1 MYVINDNVLDE
12 IRDRADI
19 VDLIGEYVDLK
30 RSGSNY
36 MGLCPFHSEKTPS
49 FSVSPSKSIFKC
61 FGCGVGG
68 DVITF
73 VMKRENLSFPDAVEF
88 LADKYNV
95 RLEVYKDENKEARE
109 KRNRLYEINR
119 EAGLHFLKNYEAS
132 QKAQLYLK
140 NRMLSDKTIRS
151 YGIGYSKDSWTD
163 LYDHLTKMGYRED
176 ELLELNLI
184 SKSKNGNYIDRF
196 RDRVMFPII
205 NRNNR
210 IIGFG
215 ARAFGDEKPK
225 YLNSRETPIF
235 HKGSNVFNINIISRE
250 STRERIILVEGYMDV
265 ISLYN
270 SGINYSVASLGTSL
284 TIDQANIIKK
294 MAKDIYICYDSDS
307 AGINATSRAIDI
319 FLQAAVKPKIIE
331 LEGGLDPD
339 DFIKKYGIE
348 GFENKIKSAISYI
361 EFKIKKLKENFNLE
375 DSEGLSNFTI
385 DSAKILSS
393 IKNPIE
399 RDIFVKDFS
408 RKYNISYTAIEN
420 YINYLN
426 RNKLKEA
433 NREKFKVKKNTNV
446 VKSNKARAQEE
457 LLSYSLLDN
466 DIYKYI
472 KNKIEVFY
480 FTNAMTR
487 AVFEEIPR
495 LYEEEMEVRDF
506 LSLLESNRLIDK
518 EFVENILSII
528 NDIHVNDKIVD
539 ELINTIEGNYLRDR
553 KNKILENIEKLQ
565 GEENKNLLLE
575 ALKELQEINLKL
587 NELKEE
593 GNYEWKFKKQR
604 INWGNKGPAFK
615 GWKKRWKTYLWRN
628 RWCLRK
634 IWNWFWWYRWII
646 QSLWKRRNK
655 LSW

>member
-19 VDLIGEYVDLK
+19 VDLIGDYVDLK

-73 VMKRENLSFPDAVEF
+73 IMKRENLSFPEAVEF

-119 EAGLHFLKNYEAS
+119 EAGLHFLKNYQVS

-163 LYDHLTKMGYRED
+163 LYDYLTKMGYKEE

-215 ARAFGDEKPK
+215 ARAFGDAKPK

-235 HKGSNVFNINIISRE
+235 HKGSNVFNMNIISRE

-284 TIDQANIIKK
+284 TIDQANIIRK
-294 MAKDIYICYDSDS
+294 MAKDIYICYDSDN

-319 FLQAAVKPKIIE
+319 FIQTSVKPKIIE

-339 DFIKKYGIE
+339 DFIKKYGLE
-348 GFENKIKSAISYI
+348 AFENKIKSAISYI

-385 DSAKILSS
+385 ESAKILSS

-408 RKYNISYTAIEN
+408 TKYNISYTAIEN

-433 NREKFKVKKNTNV
+433 KREKVKVKKNVNV
-446 VKSNKARAQEE
+446 VKSNRTRAQEE
-457 LLSYSLLDN
+457 LLAYSLLDN

-495 LYEEEMEVRDF
+495 LFEEEMEIRDF
-506 LSLLESNRLIDK
+506 LSILESNKLVNK
-518 EFVENILSII
+518 EFVENIMSLIS
-528 NDIHVNDKIVD
+528 DIHVDDKIVD
-539 ELINTIEGNYLRDR
+539 ELIKTIERNYIQDR
-553 KNKILENIEKLQ
+553 KHKILENIEKLQ

-575 ALKELQEINLKL
+575 SLKELQEINLKL

-593 GNYEWKFKKQR
+593 GNYEWKYKK
-604 INWGNKGPAFK
+604 
-615 GWKKRWKTYLWRN
+615 
-628 RWCLRK
+628 
-634 IWNWFWWYRWII
+634 
-646 QSLWKRRNK
+646 
-655 LSW
+655 

>member
-73 VMKRENLSFPDAVEF
+73 VMKRENLSFPEAVEF

-132 QKAQLYLK
+132 QKTQLYLK

-215 ARAFGDEKPK
+215 ARAFGDAKPK

-294 MAKDIYICYDSDS
+294 MARDIYICYDSDS

-319 FLQAAVKPKIIE
+319 FLQASVKPKIIE

-339 DFIKKYGIE
+339 DFIKKYGVE

-385 DSAKILSS
+385 ESSKILSS

-593 GNYEWKFKKQR
+593 GNYEWKFKE
-604 INWGNKGPAFK
+604 
-615 GWKKRWKTYLWRN
+615 
-628 RWCLRK
+628 
-634 IWNWFWWYRWII
+634 
-646 QSLWKRRNK
+646 
-655 LSW
+655 

>member
-49 FSVSPSKSIFKC
+49 FSVSPSKGIFKC

-73 VMKRENLSFPDAVEF
+73 VMKRENLSFPEAVEF
-88 LADKYNV
+88 LADKYSV
-95 RLEVYKDENKEARE
+95 RLEVYKDENKEARD
-109 KRNRLYEINR
+109 KRDRLYEINR
-119 EAGLHFLKNYEAS
+119 EAGLHFLKNYQES
-132 QKAQLYLK
+132 QKTQLYLK
-140 NRMLSDKTIRS
+140 NRMLNDKTIRS

-163 LYDHLTKMGYRED
+163 LYDHLTKLGYKEE

-235 HKGSNVFNINIISRE
+235 HKGNNVFNMNIISRE

-294 MAKDIYICYDSDS
+294 MAKDIYICYDSDN

-319 FLQAAVKPKIIE
+319 FLEASVKPKIIE

-339 DFIKKYGIE
+339 DFIKKYGME

-385 DSAKILSS
+385 ESAKILSS
-393 IKNPIE
+393 IINPIE

-408 RKYNISYTAIEN
+408 RKYNISFAAIEN

-426 RNKLKEA
+426 RNKLKETK
-433 NREKFKVKKNTNV
+433 REKLKVKKNTNV

-495 LYEEEMEVRDF
+495 LYKEEMEVKDF
-506 LSLLESNRLIDK
+506 LSLLESNRLVDI
-518 EFVENILSII
+518 EFVGNILSII
-528 NDIHVNDKIVD
+528 SEIHVDDKIVD
-539 ELINTIEGNYLRDR
+539 ELIRTIEGNYLRDR

-593 GNYEWKFKKQR
+593 GKYE
-604 INWGNKGPAFK
+604 
-615 GWKKRWKTYLWRN
+615 
-628 RWCLRK
+628 
-634 IWNWFWWYRWII
+634 
-646 QSLWKRRNK
+646 
-655 LSW
+655 

>member
-73 VMKRENLSFPDAVEF
+73 VMKRENLSFPEAVEF

-132 QKAQLYLK
+132 QKTQLYLK

-163 LYDHLTKMGYRED
+163 LYDHLTKMGYSED

-215 ARAFGDEKPK
+215 ARAFGDAKPK

-250 STRERIILVEGYMDV
+250 SSRERIILVEGYMDV

-294 MAKDIYICYDSDS
+294 MARDIYICYDSDS

-339 DFIKKYGIE
+339 DFIKKYGVE

-361 EFKIKKLKENFNLE
+361 EFKIKKLKENFNLD

-385 DSAKILSS
+385 ESAKILSS

-426 RNKLKEA
+426 RNKLMETK
-433 NREKFKVKKNTNV
+433 REKFKVKKNTNV

-472 KNKIEVFY
+472 RNKIEVFY

-518 EFVENILSII
+518 EFVGNILSII

-593 GNYEWKFKKQR
+593 GNYEWKFKE
-604 INWGNKGPAFK
+604 
-615 GWKKRWKTYLWRN
+615 
-628 RWCLRK
+628 
-634 IWNWFWWYRWII
+634 
-646 QSLWKRRNK
+646 
-655 LSW
+655 

>member
-73 VMKRENLSFPDAVEF
+73 VMKRENLSFPEAVEF

-119 EAGLHFLKNYEAS
+119 EAGLHFLKNYQAS

-163 LYDHLTKMGYRED
+163 LYDHLTKMGYREE

-215 ARAFGDEKPK
+215 ARAFGDAKPK

-284 TIDQANIIKK
+284 TIDQANIIKR
-294 MAKDIYICYDSDS
+294 MAKDIYICYDSDN

-319 FLQAAVKPKIIE
+319 FLQASVKPKIIE

-339 DFIKKYGIE
+339 DFIKKYGLE
-348 GFENKIKSAISYI
+348 AFEKKIKSAISYI

-385 DSAKILSS
+385 ESAKILSS

-408 RKYNISYTAIEN
+408 TKHNISYTAIEN

-433 NREKFKVKKNTNV
+433 KREKVKVKKNINV
-446 VKSNKARAQEE
+446 VKSNKTRAQEE
-457 LLSYSLLDN
+457 LLAYSLLDN

-495 LYEEEMEVRDF
+495 LFEEEMEIRDF
-506 LSLLESNRLIDK
+506 LSILESNKLVNK
-518 EFVENILSII
+518 EFVENIMSLIS
-528 NDIHVNDKIVD
+528 DIHVDDKIVD
-539 ELINTIEGNYLRDR
+539 ELIKTIERNYIQDR
-553 KNKILENIEKLQ
+553 KHKILENIEKLQ

-575 ALKELQEINLKL
+575 SLKELQEINLKL

-593 GNYEWKFKKQR
+593 GNYEWKYKK
-604 INWGNKGPAFK
+604 
-615 GWKKRWKTYLWRN
+615 
-628 RWCLRK
+628 
-634 IWNWFWWYRWII
+634 
-646 QSLWKRRNK
+646 
-655 LSW
+655 

>member
-73 VMKRENLSFPDAVEF
+73 IMKRENLSFPEAVEF

-119 EAGLHFLKNYEAS
+119 EAGLHFLKNYQVS

-163 LYDHLTKMGYRED
+163 LYDHLTKMGYKED

-215 ARAFGDEKPK
+215 ARAFGDAKPK

-284 TIDQANIIKK
+284 TIDQANIIKR
-294 MAKDIYICYDSDS
+294 MAKDIYICYDSDN

-319 FLQAAVKPKIIE
+319 FLQASVKPKIIE

-339 DFIKKYGIE
+339 DFIKKYGLE
-348 GFENKIKSAISYI
+348 AFEKKIKSAISYI

-385 DSAKILSS
+385 ESAKILSS

-408 RKYNISYTAIEN
+408 TKYNISYTAIEN

-433 NREKFKVKKNTNV
+433 KREKVKVKKNINV
-446 VKSNKARAQEE
+446 VKSNKTRAQEE
-457 LLSYSLLDN
+457 LLAYSLLDN

-495 LYEEEMEVRDF
+495 LFEEEMEIRDF
-506 LSLLESNRLIDK
+506 LSILESNKLVTK
-518 EFVENILSII
+518 EFVENIMSLIS
-528 NDIHVNDKIVD
+528 DIHVDDKIVD
-539 ELINTIEGNYLRDR
+539 ELIKTIERNYIQDR
-553 KNKILENIEKLQ
+553 KHKILENIEKLQ

-575 ALKELQEINLKL
+575 SLKELQEINLKL

-593 GNYEWKFKKQR
+593 GNYE
-604 INWGNKGPAFK
+604 
-615 GWKKRWKTYLWRN
+615 
-628 RWCLRK
+628 
-634 IWNWFWWYRWII
+634 
-646 QSLWKRRNK
+646 
-655 LSW
+655 

>member
-1 MYVINDNVLDE
+1 MYVINDNVLNE

-73 VMKRENLSFPDAVEF
+73 VMKRENLSFPEAVEF

-132 QKAQLYLK
+132 QKTQLYLK

-215 ARAFGDEKPK
+215 ARTFGDAKPK

-294 MAKDIYICYDSDS
+294 MARDIYICYDSDS

-319 FLQAAVKPKIIE
+319 FLQASVKPKIIE

-339 DFIKKYGIE
+339 DFIKKYGVE

-385 DSAKILSS
+385 ESSKILSS

-593 GNYEWKFKKQR
+593 GNYEWKFKE
-604 INWGNKGPAFK
+604 
-615 GWKKRWKTYLWRN
+615 
-628 RWCLRK
+628 
-634 IWNWFWWYRWII
+634 
-646 QSLWKRRNK
+646 
-655 LSW
+655 

>member
-73 VMKRENLSFPDAVEF
+73 VMKRENLSFPEAVEF

-119 EAGLHFLKNYEAS
+119 EAGLHFLKNYQAS

-163 LYDHLTKMGYRED
+163 LYDHLTKMGYKEE

-215 ARAFGDEKPK
+215 ARAFGDAKPK

-265 ISLYN
+265 ISLYD

-284 TIDQANIIKK
+284 TIDQANIIRK
-294 MAKDIYICYDSDS
+294 MAKDIYICYDSDN

-319 FLQAAVKPKIIE
+319 FLQASVKPKIIE

-339 DFIKKYGIE
+339 DFIKKYGLE
-348 GFENKIKSAISYI
+348 AFEKKIKSAISYI

-385 DSAKILSS
+385 ESAKILSS

-408 RKYNISYTAIEN
+408 TKYNISYTAIEN

-433 NREKFKVKKNTNV
+433 KREKVKVKKNINV
-446 VKSNKARAQEE
+446 VKSNKTRAQEE
-457 LLSYSLLDN
+457 LLAYSLLDN

-495 LYEEEMEVRDF
+495 LFEEEMEIRDF
-506 LSLLESNRLIDK
+506 LSILESNKLVTK
-518 EFVENILSII
+518 EFVENIMSLIS
-528 NDIHVNDKIVD
+528 DIHVDDKIVD
-539 ELINTIEGNYLRDR
+539 ELIKTIERNYIQDR
-553 KNKILENIEKLQ
+553 KHKILENIEKLQ

-575 ALKELQEINLKL
+575 SLKELQEINLKL

-593 GNYEWKFKKQR
+593 GNYEWKYKK
-604 INWGNKGPAFK
+604 
-615 GWKKRWKTYLWRN
+615 
-628 RWCLRK
+628 
-634 IWNWFWWYRWII
+634 
-646 QSLWKRRNK
+646 
-655 LSW
+655 

>member
-73 VMKRENLSFPDAVEF
+73 VMKRENLSFPEAVEF

-132 QKAQLYLK
+132 QKTQLYLK

-250 STRERIILVEGYMDV
+250 SSRERIILVEGYMDV

-294 MAKDIYICYDSDS
+294 MARDIYICYDSDS

-319 FLQAAVKPKIIE
+319 FLQASVKPKIIE

-339 DFIKKYGIE
+339 DFIKKYGVE
-348 GFENKIKSAISYI
+348 GFEKKIKSAISYI

-385 DSAKILSS
+385 ESAKILSS

-426 RNKLKEA
+426 RNKLKETK
-433 NREKFKVKKNTNV
+433 REKFKVKKNTNV

-472 KNKIEVFY
+472 RNKIEVFY

-593 GNYEWKFKKQR
+593 GNYEWKFKK
-604 INWGNKGPAFK
+604 
-615 GWKKRWKTYLWRN
+615 
-628 RWCLRK
+628 
-634 IWNWFWWYRWII
+634 
-646 QSLWKRRNK
+646 
-655 LSW
+655 

>member
-73 VMKRENLSFPDAVEF
+73 IMKRENLSFPEAVEF

-119 EAGLHFLKNYEAS
+119 EAGLHFLKNYQAS

-163 LYDHLTKMGYRED
+163 LYDHLTKMGYKEE

-215 ARAFGDEKPK
+215 ARAFGDAKPK

-284 TIDQANIIKK
+284 TIDQANIIKR
-294 MAKDIYICYDSDS
+294 MAKDIYICYDSDN

-319 FLQAAVKPKIIE
+319 FLQASVKPKIIE

-339 DFIKKYGIE
+339 DFIKKYGLE
-348 GFENKIKSAISYI
+348 AFEKKIKSAISYI

-385 DSAKILSS
+385 ESAKILSS

-408 RKYNISYTAIEN
+408 TKYNISYTAIEN

-433 NREKFKVKKNTNV
+433 KREKVKVKKNINV
-446 VKSNKARAQEE
+446 VKSNKTRAQEE
-457 LLSYSLLDN
+457 LLAYSLLDN

-495 LYEEEMEVRDF
+495 LFEEEMEIRDF
-506 LSLLESNRLIDK
+506 LSILESNKLVTK
-518 EFVENILSII
+518 EFVENIMSLIS
-528 NDIHVNDKIVD
+528 DIHVDDKIVD
-539 ELINTIEGNYLRDR
+539 ELIKTIERNYIQDR
-553 KNKILENIEKLQ
+553 KHKILENIEKLQ

-575 ALKELQEINLKL
+575 SLKELQEINLKL

-593 GNYEWKFKKQR
+593 GNYEWKYKK
-604 INWGNKGPAFK
+604 
-615 GWKKRWKTYLWRN
+615 
-628 RWCLRK
+628 
-634 IWNWFWWYRWII
+634 
-646 QSLWKRRNK
+646 
-655 LSW
+655 

>member
-73 VMKRENLSFPDAVEF
+73 IMKRENLNFPEAVEF
-88 LADKYNV
+88 LAEKYNV
-95 RLEVYKDENKEARE
+95 RLSEYKDENKEARD
-109 KRNRLYEINR
+109 KINRLYDINR
-119 EAGLHFLKNYEAS
+119 EAAMHFLNNLS
-132 QKAQLYLK
+132 SSPKAQKYL
-140 NRMLSDKTIRS
+140 RDRGLSDKTIRA
-151 YGIGYSKDSWTD
+151 YGLGYSKDSWTD
-163 LYDHLTKMGYRED
+163 LYDHLTKLGYKEE
-176 ELLELNLI
+176 ELLDLNLI

-205 NRNNR
+205 NRNNKV
-210 IIGFG
+210 IAFG
-215 ARAFGDEKPK
+215 ARGFGDAKPK

-235 HKGSNVFNINIISRE
+235 HKGSNLFNMNIISRE
-250 STRERIILVEGYMDV
+250 SSRQRIILVEGYMDV

-284 TIDQANIIKK
+284 TEDQAAIIKK
-294 MAKDIYICYDSDS
+294 MAKDIYICYDSDK

-319 FLQAAVKPKIIE
+319 FLSKSCKPKIIE

-339 DFIKKYGIE
+339 DFIKKYGME

-361 EFKIKKLKENFNLE
+361 DFKIKILRENFNLE
-375 DSEGLSNFTI
+375 DAEGLSNFTVE
-385 DSAKILSS
+385 SAKILSS

-399 RDIFVKDFS
+399 RDIFVKEFS
-408 RKYNISYTAIEN
+408 KKYNISYKAIEN

-426 RNKLKEA
+426 RNKIKSEKK
-433 NREKFKVKKNTNV
+433 EKFKLKKNTNV
-446 VKSNKARAQEE
+446 VKSTKTRAQEE

-466 DIYKYI
+466 DIYNYI
-472 KNKIEVFY
+472 KNKTQVFY

-487 AVFEEIPR
+487 ASFEEIPKMF
-495 LYEEEMEVRDF
+495 EEEMEVSEF
-506 LSLLESNRLIDK
+506 LNLLEKNRLIDSNFK
-518 EFVENILSII
+518 DNILGII
-528 NDIHVNDKIVD
+528 KNIHVNEKIVD
-539 ELINTIEGNYLRDR
+539 ELIKTLERNYLQKEKER
-553 KNKILENIEKLQ
+553 ILENIDKLQ
-565 GEENKNLLLE
+565 GEEDKNLLLD
-575 ALKELQEINLKL
+575 ALKNLKEINLKL
-587 NELKEE
+587 SELKEE
-593 GNYEWKFKKQR
+593 GNYEWKFKK
-604 INWGNKGPAFK
+604 
-615 GWKKRWKTYLWRN
+615 
-628 RWCLRK
+628 
-634 IWNWFWWYRWII
+634 
-646 QSLWKRRNK
+646 
-655 LSW
+655 

>member
-49 FSVSPSKSIFKC
+49 FSVSPSKGIFKC

-73 VMKRENLSFPDAVEF
+73 VMKRENLSFPEAVEF
-88 LADKYNV
+88 LADKYSV
-95 RLEVYKDENKEARE
+95 RLEVYKDENKEARD
-109 KRNRLYEINR
+109 KKDRLYEINR
-119 EAGLHFLKNYEAS
+119 EAGLHFLKNYQAS
-132 QKAQLYLK
+132 QKTQLYLK
-140 NRMLSDKTIRS
+140 NRMLNDKTIRS

-163 LYDHLTKMGYRED
+163 LYDHLTKLGYKEE

-235 HKGSNVFNINIISRE
+235 HKGNNVFNMNIISRE

-294 MAKDIYICYDSDS
+294 MAKDIYICYDSDN

-319 FLQAAVKPKIIE
+319 FLEASVKPKIIE

-339 DFIKKYGIE
+339 DFIKKYGME

-385 DSAKILSS
+385 ESAKILSS
-393 IKNPIE
+393 IINPIE

-408 RKYNISYTAIEN
+408 RKYNISFAAIEN

-426 RNKLKEA
+426 RNKLKETK
-433 NREKFKVKKNTNV
+433 REKLKVKKNTNV

-495 LYEEEMEVRDF
+495 LYKEEMEVKDF
-506 LSLLESNRLIDK
+506 LSLLESNRLVDI
-518 EFVENILSII
+518 EFVGNILSII
-528 NDIHVNDKIVD
+528 SEIHVDDKIVD
-539 ELINTIEGNYLRDR
+539 ELIRTIEGNYLRDR

-593 GNYEWKFKKQR
+593 GKYEWKCKKQW
-604 INWGNKGPAFK
+604 INRGNKGPALK
-615 GWKKRWKTYLWRN
+615 GW
-628 RWCLRK
+628 
-634 IWNWFWWYRWII
+634 
-646 QSLWKRRNK
+646 
-655 LSW
+655 

>member
-49 FSVSPSKSIFKC
+49 FSVSPSKGIFKC

-73 VMKRENLSFPDAVEF
+73 VMKRENLSFPEAVEF
-88 LADKYNV
+88 LADKYSV
-95 RLEVYKDENKEARE
+95 RLEVYKDENKEARD
-109 KRNRLYEINR
+109 KRDRLYEINR
-119 EAGLHFLKNYEAS
+119 EAGLHFLKNYQAS
-132 QKAQLYLK
+132 QKTQLYLK
-140 NRMLSDKTIRS
+140 NRMLNDKTIRS

-163 LYDHLTKMGYRED
+163 LFDHLTKLGYKEE

-235 HKGSNVFNINIISRE
+235 HKGNNVFNMNIISRE

-294 MAKDIYICYDSDS
+294 MAKDIYICYDSDN

-319 FLQAAVKPKIIE
+319 FLEASVKPKIIE

-339 DFIKKYGIE
+339 DFIKKYGME

-385 DSAKILSS
+385 ESAKILSS
-393 IKNPIE
+393 IINPIE

-408 RKYNISYTAIEN
+408 RKYNISFAAIEN

-426 RNKLKEA
+426 RNKLKETK
-433 NREKFKVKKNTNV
+433 REKLKVKKNTNV

-495 LYEEEMEVRDF
+495 LYKEEMEVKDF
-506 LSLLESNRLIDK
+506 LSLLESNRLVDI
-518 EFVENILSII
+518 EFVGNILSII
-528 NDIHVNDKIVD
+528 SEIHVDDKIVD
-539 ELINTIEGNYLRDR
+539 ELIRTIEGNYLRDR

-593 GNYEWKFKKQR
+593 GKYEWKCKKQW
-604 INWGNKGPAFK
+604 INRGNKGPALK
-615 GWKKRWKTYLWRN
+615 GW
-628 RWCLRK
+628 
-634 IWNWFWWYRWII
+634 
-646 QSLWKRRNK
+646 
-655 LSW
+655 

>member
-73 VMKRENLSFPDAVEF
+73 IMKRENLNFPEAVEF
-88 LADKYNV
+88 LAEKYNV
-95 RLEVYKDENKEARE
+95 RLSEYKDENKEARD
-109 KRNRLYEINR
+109 KRNRLYDINR
-119 EAGLHFLKNYEAS
+119 EAAMHFLNNLS
-132 QKAQLYLK
+132 SSLKAQKYL
-140 NRMLSDKTIRS
+140 RDRGLSDKTIRA
-151 YGIGYSKDSWTD
+151 YGLGYSKDSWTD
-163 LYDHLTKMGYRED
+163 LYDHLTKLGYKEE
-176 ELLELNLI
+176 ELLNLNLI

-205 NRNNR
+205 NKNNKV
-210 IIGFG
+210 IAFG
-215 ARAFGDEKPK
+215 ARGFGDAKPK

-235 HKGSNVFNINIISRE
+235 HKGSNLFNMNIISRE
-250 STRERIILVEGYMDV
+250 SSRQRIILVEGYMDV

-284 TIDQANIIKK
+284 TEDQAAIIKK
-294 MAKDIYICYDSDS
+294 MAKDIYICYDSDK

-319 FLQAAVKPKIIE
+319 FLSKSCKPKIIE

-339 DFIKKYGIE
+339 DFIKKYGME

-361 EFKIKKLKENFNLE
+361 DFKIKILRENFNLE
-375 DSEGLSNFTI
+375 DPEGLSNFTLE
-385 DSAKILSS
+385 SAKILSS

-399 RDIFVKDFS
+399 RDIFVKEFS
-408 RKYNISYTAIEN
+408 KKYNISYKAIEN

-426 RNKLKEA
+426 RNKIKSEKK
-433 NREKFKVKKNTNV
+433 EKFKLKKNTNV
-446 VKSNKARAQEE
+446 VKSTKTRAQEE

-466 DIYKYI
+466 DIYNYI
-472 KNKIEVFY
+472 KNKIQIFY

-487 AVFEEIPR
+487 ASFEEIPKMF
-495 LYEEEMEVRDF
+495 EEEMEVSEF
-506 LSLLESNRLIDK
+506 LNLLEKNRLIDSNFK
-518 EFVENILSII
+518 DNILGII
-528 NDIHVNDKIVD
+528 KNIHVNEKIVD
-539 ELINTIEGNYLRDR
+539 ELIKTLERNYLQKERER
-553 KNKILENIEKLQ
+553 ILENIDKLQ
-565 GEENKNLLLE
+565 GEEDKNLLLD
-575 ALKELQEINLKL
+575 ALKNLKEINLKL
-587 NELKEE
+587 SELKEE
-593 GNYEWKFKKQR
+593 GNYE
-604 INWGNKGPAFK
+604 
-615 GWKKRWKTYLWRN
+615 
-628 RWCLRK
+628 
-634 IWNWFWWYRWII
+634 
-646 QSLWKRRNK
+646 
-655 LSW
+655 

>member
-73 VMKRENLSFPDAVEF
+73 VMKRENLSFPEAVEF

-132 QKAQLYLK
+132 QKTQLYLK

-215 ARAFGDEKPK
+215 ARAFGDAKPK

-294 MAKDIYICYDSDS
+294 MARDIYICYDSDS

-426 RNKLKEA
+426 RNKLKETK
-433 NREKFKVKKNTNV
+433 REKFKVKKNTNV

-472 KNKIEVFY
+472 RNKIEVFY

-518 EFVENILSII
+518 EFVRNILSII

-593 GNYEWKFKKQR
+593 GNYEWKFKE
-604 INWGNKGPAFK
+604 
-615 GWKKRWKTYLWRN
+615 
-628 RWCLRK
+628 
-634 IWNWFWWYRWII
+634 
-646 QSLWKRRNK
+646 
-655 LSW
+655 

>member
-73 VMKRENLSFPDAVEF
+73 VMKRENLSFPEAVEF

-132 QKAQLYLK
+132 QKTQLYLK

-215 ARAFGDEKPK
+215 ARAFGDAKPK

-294 MAKDIYICYDSDS
+294 MARDIYICYDSDS

-339 DFIKKYGIE
+339 DFIKKYGVE

-361 EFKIKKLKENFNLE
+361 EFKIKKLKENFNLD

-385 DSAKILSS
+385 ESAKILSS

-433 NREKFKVKKNTNV
+433 NREKLKVKKNTNV

-472 KNKIEVFY
+472 RNKIEVFY

-528 NDIHVNDKIVD
+528 NEIHVNDKIVD

-593 GNYEWKFKKQR
+593 GNYEWKFKE
-604 INWGNKGPAFK
+604 
-615 GWKKRWKTYLWRN
+615 
-628 RWCLRK
+628 
-634 IWNWFWWYRWII
+634 
-646 QSLWKRRNK
+646 
-655 LSW
+655 

>member
-73 VMKRENLSFPDAVEF
+73 IMKRENLNFPEAVEF
-88 LADKYNV
+88 LAEKYNV
-95 RLEVYKDENKEARE
+95 RLSEYKDENKEARD
-109 KRNRLYEINR
+109 KRNRLYDINR
-119 EAGLHFLKNYEAS
+119 EAAMHFLNNLS
-132 QKAQLYLK
+132 SSPKAQKYL
-140 NRMLSDKTIRS
+140 RDRGLSDKTIRA
-151 YGIGYSKDSWTD
+151 YGLGYSKDSWTD
-163 LYDHLTKMGYRED
+163 LYDHLTKLGYKEE
-176 ELLELNLI
+176 ELLDLNLI

-205 NRNNR
+205 NRNNKV
-210 IIGFG
+210 IAFG
-215 ARAFGDEKPK
+215 ARGFGDAKPK

-235 HKGSNVFNINIISRE
+235 HKGSNLFNMNIISRE
-250 STRERIILVEGYMDV
+250 SSRQRIILVEGYMDV

-284 TIDQANIIKK
+284 TEDQAAIIKK
-294 MAKDIYICYDSDS
+294 MAKDIYICYDSDK

-319 FLQAAVKPKIIE
+319 FLSKSCKPKIIE

-339 DFIKKYGIE
+339 DFIKKYGME

-361 EFKIKKLKENFNLE
+361 DFKIKILRENFNLE
-375 DSEGLSNFTI
+375 EAEGLSNFTLE
-385 DSAKILSS
+385 SAKILSS

-399 RDIFVKDFS
+399 RDIFVKEFS
-408 RKYNISYTAIEN
+408 KKYNISYKAIEN

-426 RNKLKEA
+426 RNKIKSEKK
-433 NREKFKVKKNTNV
+433 EKFKLKKNTNV
-446 VKSNKARAQEE
+446 VKSTKTRAQEE

-466 DIYKYI
+466 DIYNYI
-472 KNKIEVFY
+472 KNKIQIFY

-487 AVFEEIPR
+487 ASFEEIPKMF
-495 LYEEEMEVRDF
+495 EEEMEVSEF
-506 LSLLESNRLIDK
+506 LNLLEKNRLIDSYFK
-518 EFVENILSII
+518 ENILGII
-528 NDIHVNDKIVD
+528 KNIHVNEKIVD
-539 ELINTIEGNYLRDR
+539 ELIKTLERNYLQKERER
-553 KNKILENIEKLQ
+553 ILENIDKLQ
-565 GEENKNLLLE
+565 GEEDKNLLLD
-575 ALKELQEINLKL
+575 ALKNLKEINLKL
-587 NELKEE
+587 SELKEE
-593 GNYEWKFKKQR
+593 GNYE
-604 INWGNKGPAFK
+604 
-615 GWKKRWKTYLWRN
+615 
-628 RWCLRK
+628 
-634 IWNWFWWYRWII
+634 
-646 QSLWKRRNK
+646 
-655 LSW
+655 

>member
-73 VMKRENLSFPDAVEF
+73 VMKRENLSFPEAVEF

-132 QKAQLYLK
+132 QKTQLYLK

-215 ARAFGDEKPK
+215 ARAFGDAKPK

-339 DFIKKYGIE
+339 DFIKKYGVE

-385 DSAKILSS
+385 ESAKILSS

-426 RNKLKEA
+426 RNKLKETK
-433 NREKFKVKKNTNV
+433 REKFKVKKNTNV

-472 KNKIEVFY
+472 RNKIEVFY

-593 GNYEWKFKKQR
+593 GNYEWKFKE
-604 INWGNKGPAFK
+604 
-615 GWKKRWKTYLWRN
+615 
-628 RWCLRK
+628 
-634 IWNWFWWYRWII
+634 
-646 QSLWKRRNK
+646 
-655 LSW
+655 

>member
-73 VMKRENLSFPDAVEF
+73 IMKRENLNFPEAVEF
-88 LADKYNV
+88 LAEKYNV
-95 RLEVYKDENKEARE
+95 RLSEYKDENKEARE
-109 KRNRLYEINR
+109 KRNRLYDINR
-119 EAGLHFLKNYEAS
+119 EAAMHFLNNLS
-132 QKAQLYLK
+132 SSPKAQKYL
-140 NRMLSDKTIRS
+140 RDRGLSDKTIRA
-151 YGIGYSKDSWTD
+151 YGLGYSKDSWTD
-163 LYDHLTKMGYRED
+163 LYDHLTKLGYKEE
-176 ELLELNLI
+176 ELLDLNLI

-205 NRNNR
+205 NKNNKV
-210 IIGFG
+210 IAFG
-215 ARAFGDEKPK
+215 ARGFGDAKPK

-235 HKGSNVFNINIISRE
+235 HKGSNLFNMNIISRE
-250 STRERIILVEGYMDV
+250 SSRQRIILVEGYMDV

-284 TIDQANIIKK
+284 TEDQAAIIKK
-294 MAKDIYICYDSDS
+294 MAKDIYICYDSDK

-319 FLQAAVKPKIIE
+319 FLSKSCKPKIIE

-339 DFIKKYGIE
+339 DFIKKYGME

-361 EFKIKKLKENFNLE
+361 DFKIKILRENFNLE
-375 DSEGLSNFTI
+375 EAEGLSNFTVE
-385 DSAKILSS
+385 SAKILSS

-399 RDIFVKDFS
+399 RDIFVKEFS
-408 RKYNISYTAIEN
+408 KKFKISYKAIEN

-426 RNKLKEA
+426 RNKIKSEKK
-433 NREKFKVKKNTNV
+433 EKFKLKKNTNV
-446 VKSNKARAQEE
+446 VKSTKTRAQEE

-466 DIYKYI
+466 DIYNYI
-472 KNKIEVFY
+472 KNKIQVFY

-487 AVFEEIPR
+487 ASFEEIR
-495 LYEEEMEVRDF
+495 KMFEEEMEVSEF
-506 LSLLESNRLIDK
+506 LNLLEKNRLIDSNFK
-518 EFVENILSII
+518 DNILGII
-528 NDIHVNDKIVD
+528 KNIHVNEKIVD
-539 ELINTIEGNYLRDR
+539 ELIKTLERNYLQKEKER
-553 KNKILENIEKLQ
+553 ILENIDKLQ
-565 GEENKNLLLE
+565 GEEDKNLLLD
-575 ALKELQEINLKL
+575 ALKNLKEINLKL
-587 NELKEE
+587 SELKEE
-593 GNYEWKFKKQR
+593 GNYE
-604 INWGNKGPAFK
+604 
-615 GWKKRWKTYLWRN
+615 
-628 RWCLRK
+628 
-634 IWNWFWWYRWII
+634 
-646 QSLWKRRNK
+646 
-655 LSW
+655 

>member
-73 VMKRENLSFPDAVEF
+73 VMKRENLSFPESVEF

-119 EAGLHFLKNYEAS
+119 EAGLHFLKNYQES

-140 NRMLSDKTIRS
+140 NRMLNGKTIRS

-163 LYDHLTKMGYRED
+163 LYDHLTKMGYKEE

-215 ARAFGDEKPK
+215 ARAFGDAKPK

-284 TIDQANIIKK
+284 TIDQANIIKR
-294 MAKDIYICYDSDS
+294 MAKDIYICYDSDN

-319 FLQAAVKPKIIE
+319 FLQALVKPKIIE

-339 DFIKKYGIE
+339 DFIKKYGLE
-348 GFENKIKSAISYI
+348 AFEKKIKSAISYI

-385 DSAKILSS
+385 ESAKILSS

-408 RKYNISYTAIEN
+408 TKYNISYTAIEN

-433 NREKFKVKKNTNV
+433 KREKVKVKKNINV
-446 VKSNKARAQEE
+446 VKSNKTRAQEE
-457 LLSYSLLDN
+457 LLAYSLLDN

-495 LYEEEMEVRDF
+495 LFEEEMEIRDF
-506 LSLLESNRLIDK
+506 LSILESNKLVTK
-518 EFVENILSII
+518 EFVENIMSLIS
-528 NDIHVNDKIVD
+528 DIHVDDKIVD
-539 ELINTIEGNYLRDR
+539 ELIKTIERNYIQDR
-553 KNKILENIEKLQ
+553 KHKILGNIEKLQ

-575 ALKELQEINLKL
+575 SLKELQEINLKL

-593 GNYEWKFKKQR
+593 GNYEWKYKK
-604 INWGNKGPAFK
+604 
-615 GWKKRWKTYLWRN
+615 
-628 RWCLRK
+628 
-634 IWNWFWWYRWII
+634 
-646 QSLWKRRNK
+646 
-655 LSW
+655 

>member
-73 VMKRENLSFPDAVEF
+73 VMKRENLSFPEAVEF

-132 QKAQLYLK
+132 QKTQLYLK

-215 ARAFGDEKPK
+215 ARAFGDAKPK

-270 SGINYSVASLGTSL
+270 SGINYSIASLGTSL

-294 MAKDIYICYDSDS
+294 MARDIYICYDSDS

-319 FLQAAVKPKIIE
+319 FLQASVKPKIIE

-339 DFIKKYGIE
+339 DFIKKYGVE

-385 DSAKILSS
+385 ESSKILSS

-593 GNYEWKFKKQR
+593 GNYE
-604 INWGNKGPAFK
+604 
-615 GWKKRWKTYLWRN
+615 
-628 RWCLRK
+628 
-634 IWNWFWWYRWII
+634 
-646 QSLWKRRNK
+646 
-655 LSW
+655 

>member
-132 QKAQLYLK
+132 QKTQLYLK

-294 MAKDIYICYDSDS
+294 MARDIYICYDSDS

-319 FLQAAVKPKIIE
+319 FLQASVKPKIIE

-339 DFIKKYGIE
+339 DFIKKYGVE

-593 GNYEWKFKKQR
+593 GNYE
-604 INWGNKGPAFK
+604 
-615 GWKKRWKTYLWRN
+615 
-628 RWCLRK
+628 
-634 IWNWFWWYRWII
+634 
-646 QSLWKRRNK
+646 
-655 LSW
+655 

>member
-73 VMKRENLSFPDAVEF
+73 IMKRENLNFPESVEF
-88 LADKYNV
+88 LAEKYNV
-95 RLEVYKDENKEARE
+95 RLSEYKDENKEARD
-109 KRNRLYEINR
+109 KRNRLYDINR
-119 EAGLHFLKNYEAS
+119 EAAMHFLNNLS
-132 QKAQLYLK
+132 SSPKAQKYL
-140 NRMLSDKTIRS
+140 RDRGLSDKTIRA
-151 YGIGYSKDSWTD
+151 YGLGYSKDSWTD
-163 LYDHLTKMGYRED
+163 LYDHLTKLGYKEE
-176 ELLELNLI
+176 ELLNLNLV

-205 NRNNR
+205 NRNNKV
-210 IIGFG
+210 IAFG
-215 ARAFGDEKPK
+215 ARGFGDAKPK

-235 HKGSNVFNINIISRE
+235 HKGSNLYNMNIISRE
-250 STRERIILVEGYMDV
+250 SSRQRIILVEGYMDV

-284 TIDQANIIKK
+284 TEDQAAIIKK
-294 MAKDIYICYDSDS
+294 MAKDIYICYDSDK

-319 FLQAAVKPKIIE
+319 FLSKSCKPKIIE

-339 DFIKKYGIE
+339 DFIKKYGME

-361 EFKIKKLKENFNLE
+361 DFKIKILRENFNLE
-375 DSEGLSNFTI
+375 DAEGLSNFTVE
-385 DSAKILSS
+385 SAKILSS

-399 RDIFVKDFS
+399 RDIFVKEFS
-408 RKYNISYTAIEN
+408 KKYNISYKAIEN

-426 RNKLKEA
+426 RNKIKSEKK
-433 NREKFKVKKNTNV
+433 EKFKPKKNTNV
-446 VKSNKARAQEE
+446 VKSTKTRAQEE

-466 DIYKYI
+466 DIYNYI
-472 KNKIEVFY
+472 KNKIQVFY

-487 AVFEEIPR
+487 ASFEEIPKMF
-495 LYEEEMEVRDF
+495 EEEMEVSEF
-506 LSLLESNRLIDK
+506 LNLLEKNKLIDANFK
-518 EFVENILSII
+518 ENILGII
-528 NDIHVNDKIVD
+528 KNIHVNEKIVD
-539 ELINTIEGNYLRDR
+539 ELIKTLERNYLQKEKER
-553 KNKILENIEKLQ
+553 ILENIDKLQ
-565 GEENKNLLLE
+565 GEEDKNLLLD
-575 ALKELQEINLKL
+575 ALKNLKEINLKL
-587 NELKEE
+587 SELKEE
-593 GNYEWKFKKQR
+593 GNYEWKFKK
-604 INWGNKGPAFK
+604 
-615 GWKKRWKTYLWRN
+615 
-628 RWCLRK
+628 
-634 IWNWFWWYRWII
+634 
-646 QSLWKRRNK
+646 
-655 LSW
+655 

>member
-19 VDLIGEYVDLK
+19 VDLIGEYMDLK

-73 VMKRENLSFPDAVEF
+73 VMKRENLSFPEAVEF

-119 EAGLHFLKNYEAS
+119 EAGLHFLKNYQAS

-163 LYDHLTKMGYRED
+163 LYDHLTKMGYREE

-215 ARAFGDEKPK
+215 ARAFGDAKPK

-284 TIDQANIIKK
+284 TIDQANIIKR
-294 MAKDIYICYDSDS
+294 MAKDIYICYDSDN

-319 FLQAAVKPKIIE
+319 FLQASVKPKIIE

-339 DFIKKYGIE
+339 DFIKKYGLE
-348 GFENKIKSAISYI
+348 AFEKKIKSAISYI

-385 DSAKILSS
+385 ESAKILSS

-408 RKYNISYTAIEN
+408 TNYNISYTAIEN

-433 NREKFKVKKNTNV
+433 KREKVKVKKNINV
-446 VKSNKARAQEE
+446 VKSNKTRAQEE
-457 LLSYSLLDN
+457 LLAYSLLDN

-495 LYEEEMEVRDF
+495 LFEEEMEIRDF
-506 LSLLESNRLIDK
+506 LSILESNKLVTK
-518 EFVENILSII
+518 EFVENIMSLIS
-528 NDIHVNDKIVD
+528 DIHVDDKIVD
-539 ELINTIEGNYLRDR
+539 ELIKTIERNYIQDR
-553 KNKILENIEKLQ
+553 KHKILENIEKLQ

-575 ALKELQEINLKL
+575 SLKELQEINLKL

-593 GNYEWKFKKQR
+593 GNYEWKYKKQR
-604 INWGNKGPAFK
+604 INW
-615 GWKKRWKTYLWRN
+615 RD
-628 RWCLRK
+628 
-634 IWNWFWWYRWII
+634 
-646 QSLWKRRNK
+646 
-655 LSW
+655 

>member
-73 VMKRENLSFPDAVEF
+73 IMKRENLNFPEAVEF
-88 LADKYNV
+88 LAEKYNV
-95 RLEVYKDENKEARE
+95 RLSEYKDENKEARD
-109 KRNRLYEINR
+109 KRNRLYDINR
-119 EAGLHFLKNYEAS
+119 EAAMHFLNNLS
-132 QKAQLYLK
+132 SSPKAQKYL
-140 NRMLSDKTIRS
+140 RDRGLSDKTIRA
-151 YGIGYSKDSWTD
+151 YGLGYSKDSWTD
-163 LYDHLTKMGYRED
+163 LYDHLTKLGYKEE
-176 ELLELNLI
+176 ELLDLNLI

-205 NRNNR
+205 NRNNKV
-210 IIGFG
+210 IAFG
-215 ARAFGDEKPK
+215 ARGFGDAKPK

-235 HKGSNVFNINIISRE
+235 HKGSNLFNMNIISRE
-250 STRERIILVEGYMDV
+250 SSRQRIILVEGYMDV

-284 TIDQANIIKK
+284 TEDQAAIIKK
-294 MAKDIYICYDSDS
+294 MAKDIYICYDSDK

-319 FLQAAVKPKIIE
+319 FLSKSCKPKIIE

-339 DFIKKYGIE
+339 DFIKKYGME

-361 EFKIKKLKENFNLE
+361 DFKIKILRENFNLE
-375 DSEGLSNFTI
+375 EAEGLSNFTVE
-385 DSAKILSS
+385 SAKILSS

-399 RDIFVKDFS
+399 RDIFVKEFS
-408 RKYNISYTAIEN
+408 KKFKISYKAIEN

-426 RNKLKEA
+426 RNKIKSEKK
-433 NREKFKVKKNTNV
+433 EKFKLKKNTNV
-446 VKSNKARAQEE
+446 VKSTKTRAQEE

-466 DIYKYI
+466 DIYNYI
-472 KNKIEVFY
+472 KNKIQVFY

-487 AVFEEIPR
+487 ASFEEIR
-495 LYEEEMEVRDF
+495 KMFEEEMEVSEF
-506 LSLLESNRLIDK
+506 LNLLEKNRLIDSNFK
-518 EFVENILSII
+518 DNILGII
-528 NDIHVNDKIVD
+528 KNIHVNEKIVD
-539 ELINTIEGNYLRDR
+539 ELIKTLERNDLQKEKERS
-553 KNKILENIEKLQ
+553 LENIDKLQ
-565 GEENKNLLLE
+565 GEEDKNLLLD
-575 ALKELQEINLKL
+575 ALKNLKEINLKL
-587 NELKEE
+587 SELKEE
-593 GNYEWKFKKQR
+593 GNYE
-604 INWGNKGPAFK
+604 
-615 GWKKRWKTYLWRN
+615 
-628 RWCLRK
+628 
-634 IWNWFWWYRWII
+634 
-646 QSLWKRRNK
+646 
-655 LSW
+655 

>member
-73 VMKRENLSFPDAVEF
+73 IMKRENLSFPEAVEF

-119 EAGLHFLKNYEAS
+119 EAGLHFLKNYQAS

-140 NRMLSDKTIRS
+140 NRMLNDKTIRS

-163 LYDHLTKMGYRED
+163 LYDHLTKMGYKEE

-215 ARAFGDEKPK
+215 ARAFGDAKPK

-235 HKGSNVFNINIISRE
+235 HKGSNVFNMNIISRK

-284 TIDQANIIKK
+284 TIDQANIIKR
-294 MAKDIYICYDSDS
+294 MAKNIYICYDSDN

-319 FLQAAVKPKIIE
+319 FLQASVKPKIIE

-339 DFIKKYGIE
+339 DFIKKYGLE
-348 GFENKIKSAISYI
+348 AFEKKIKSAISYI

-385 DSAKILSS
+385 ESAKILSS

-408 RKYNISYTAIEN
+408 TKYNISYTAIEN

-433 NREKFKVKKNTNV
+433 KREKVKVMKNINV
-446 VKSNKARAQEE
+446 VKSNKTRAQEE

-487 AVFEEIPR
+487 AVFEETPR
-495 LYEEEMEVRDF
+495 LFEEEMEIRDF
-506 LSLLESNRLIDK
+506 LSILESNKLVTK
-518 EFVENILSII
+518 EFVENIMSLIS
-528 NDIHVNDKIVD
+528 DIHVDDKIVD
-539 ELINTIEGNYLRDR
+539 ELIKTIERNYIQDR
-553 KNKILENIEKLQ
+553 KHKILENIEKLQ

-575 ALKELQEINLKL
+575 SLKELQEINLKL

-593 GNYEWKFKKQR
+593 GNYEWKYKK
-604 INWGNKGPAFK
+604 
-615 GWKKRWKTYLWRN
+615 
-628 RWCLRK
+628 
-634 IWNWFWWYRWII
+634 
-646 QSLWKRRNK
+646 
-655 LSW
+655 

>member
-49 FSVSPSKSIFKC
+49 FSVSPSKGIFKC

-73 VMKRENLSFPDAVEF
+73 VMKRENLSFPEAVEF
-88 LADKYNV
+88 LADKYSV
-95 RLEVYKDENKEARE
+95 RLEVYKDENKEARD
-109 KRNRLYEINR
+109 KRDRLYEINR
-119 EAGLHFLKNYEAS
+119 EAGLHFLKNYQTS
-132 QKAQLYLK
+132 QKTQLYLK
-140 NRMLSDKTIRS
+140 NRMLNDKTIRS

-163 LYDHLTKMGYRED
+163 LYDHLTKLGYKED

-215 ARAFGDEKPK
+215 ARAFGDERPK

-235 HKGSNVFNINIISRE
+235 HKGNNVFNMNIISRE

-294 MAKDIYICYDSDS
+294 MAKDIYICYDSDN

-319 FLQAAVKPKIIE
+319 FLETSVKPKIIE

-339 DFIKKYGIE
+339 DFIKKYGME

-385 DSAKILSS
+385 ESAKILSS
-393 IKNPIE
+393 IINPIE

-408 RKYNISYTAIEN
+408 RKYNISFAAIEN

-426 RNKLKEA
+426 RNKLKEVK
-433 NREKFKVKKNTNV
+433 REKLKVKKNTNV

-495 LYEEEMEVRDF
+495 LYKEEMEVKDF
-506 LSLLESNRLIDK
+506 LSLLESNRLVDI
-518 EFVENILSII
+518 EFVGNILSII
-528 NDIHVNDKIVD
+528 SEIHVDDKIVD
-539 ELINTIEGNYLRDR
+539 ELIRTIEGNYLRDR

-593 GNYEWKFKKQR
+593 GKYE
-604 INWGNKGPAFK
+604 
-615 GWKKRWKTYLWRN
+615 
-628 RWCLRK
+628 
-634 IWNWFWWYRWII
+634 
-646 QSLWKRRNK
+646 
-655 LSW
+655 

>member
-73 VMKRENLSFPDAVEF
+73 AMKRENLSFPEAVEF

-132 QKAQLYLK
+132 QKTQLYLK

-215 ARAFGDEKPK
+215 ARAFGDAKPK

-270 SGINYSVASLGTSL
+270 SGINYSIASLGTSL

-294 MAKDIYICYDSDS
+294 MAREIYICYDSDS

-385 DSAKILSS
+385 ESAKILSS

-426 RNKLKEA
+426 RNKLKETK
-433 NREKFKVKKNTNV
+433 REKFKVKKNTNV

-472 KNKIEVFY
+472 RNKIEVFY

-495 LYEEEMEVRDF
+495 LYEDEMEVRDF

-539 ELINTIEGNYLRDR
+539 ELINTIEGYYLRDR

-593 GNYEWKFKKQR
+593 GNYE
-604 INWGNKGPAFK
+604 
-615 GWKKRWKTYLWRN
+615 
-628 RWCLRK
+628 
-634 IWNWFWWYRWII
+634 
-646 QSLWKRRNK
+646 
-655 LSW
+655 

>member
-73 VMKRENLSFPDAVEF
+73 VMKRENLSFPEAVEF

-132 QKAQLYLK
+132 QKTQLYLK

-163 LYDHLTKMGYRED
+163 LYDHLTKMGYSED

-215 ARAFGDEKPK
+215 ARAFGDAKPK

-250 STRERIILVEGYMDV
+250 SSRERIILVEGYMDV

-294 MAKDIYICYDSDS
+294 MARDIYICYDSDR

-319 FLQAAVKPKIIE
+319 FLQASVKPKIIE

-339 DFIKKYGIE
+339 DFIKKYGVE

-385 DSAKILSS
+385 ESSKILSS

-399 RDIFVKDFS
+399 RDIFVKNFS

-426 RNKLKEA
+426 RNKLKETK
-433 NREKFKVKKNTNV
+433 REKFKVKKNTNV

-472 KNKIEVFY
+472 RNKIEVFY

-518 EFVENILSII
+518 EFVGNILSII

-593 GNYEWKFKKQR
+593 GNYE
-604 INWGNKGPAFK
+604 
-615 GWKKRWKTYLWRN
+615 
-628 RWCLRK
+628 
-634 IWNWFWWYRWII
+634 
-646 QSLWKRRNK
+646 
-655 LSW
+655 

>member
-36 MGLCPFHSEKTPS
+36 IGLCPFHSEKTPS

-73 VMKRENLSFPDAVEF
+73 VMKRENLSFPEAVEF

-132 QKAQLYLK
+132 QKTQLYLK

-151 YGIGYSKDSWTD
+151 YGIGYSKDSWID

-215 ARAFGDEKPK
+215 ARAFGDAKPK

-339 DFIKKYGIE
+339 DFIKKYGVE

-385 DSAKILSS
+385 ESAKILSS

-472 KNKIEVFY
+472 RNKIEVFY

-593 GNYEWKFKKQR
+593 GNYEWKFKE
-604 INWGNKGPAFK
+604 
-615 GWKKRWKTYLWRN
+615 
-628 RWCLRK
+628 
-634 IWNWFWWYRWII
+634 
-646 QSLWKRRNK
+646 
-655 LSW
+655 

>member
-19 VDLIGEYVDLK
+19 VDLIGEYVELK

-49 FSVSPSKSIFKC
+49 FSVSPSKGIFKC

-73 VMKRENLSFPDAVEF
+73 VMKRENLSFPEAVEF
-88 LADKYNV
+88 LADKYSV
-95 RLEVYKDENKEARE
+95 RLEVYKDENKEARD
-109 KRNRLYEINR
+109 KRDRLYEINR
-119 EAGLHFLKNYEAS
+119 EAGLHFLKNYQAS
-132 QKAQLYLK
+132 QKTQLYLK
-140 NRMLSDKTIRS
+140 NRMLNDKTIRS

-163 LYDHLTKMGYRED
+163 LYDHLTKLGYKED

-235 HKGSNVFNINIISRE
+235 HKGNNVFNMNIISRE

-294 MAKDIYICYDSDS
+294 MAKDIYICYDSDN

-319 FLQAAVKPKIIE
+319 FLEASVKPKIIE

-339 DFIKKYGIE
+339 DFIKKYGME

-385 DSAKILSS
+385 ESAKILSS
-393 IKNPIE
+393 IINPIE

-408 RKYNISYTAIEN
+408 RKYNISFAAIDN

-426 RNKLKEA
+426 RNKLKETK
-433 NREKFKVKKNTNV
+433 REKLKVKKNPNV

-495 LYEEEMEVRDF
+495 LYKEEMEVKDF
-506 LSLLESNRLIDK
+506 LSLLESNRLVDI
-518 EFVENILSII
+518 EFVGNILSII
-528 NDIHVNDKIVD
+528 SEIHVDDKIVD
-539 ELINTIEGNYLRDR
+539 ELIRTIEGNYLRDR

-593 GNYEWKFKKQR
+593 GKYEWKCKKQW
-604 INWGNKGPAFK
+604 INRGNKGPALK
-615 GWKKRWKTYLWRN
+615 GW
-628 RWCLRK
+628 
-634 IWNWFWWYRWII
+634 
-646 QSLWKRRNK
+646 
-655 LSW
+655 

>member
-49 FSVSPSKSIFKC
+49 FSVSPSKGIFKC

-73 VMKRENLSFPDAVEF
+73 VMKRENLSFPEAVEF
-88 LADKYNV
+88 LADKYSV
-95 RLEVYKDENKEARE
+95 RLEVYKDENKEARD
-109 KRNRLYEINR
+109 KRDRLYEINR
-119 EAGLHFLKNYEAS
+119 EAGLHFLKNYQTS
-132 QKAQLYLK
+132 QKTQLYLK
-140 NRMLSDKTIRS
+140 NRMLNDKTIRS

-163 LYDHLTKMGYRED
+163 LYDHLTKLGYNED

-235 HKGSNVFNINIISRE
+235 HKGNNVFNMNIISRE

-294 MAKDIYICYDSDS
+294 MAKDIYICYDSDN

-319 FLQAAVKPKIIE
+319 FLEASVKPKIIE

-339 DFIKKYGIE
+339 DFIKKYGME

-385 DSAKILSS
+385 ESAKILSS
-393 IKNPIE
+393 IINPIE

-408 RKYNISYTAIEN
+408 RKYNISFAAIEN

-426 RNKLKEA
+426 RNKLKETK
-433 NREKFKVKKNTNV
+433 REKLKVKKNTNV

-495 LYEEEMEVRDF
+495 LYKEEMEIKDF
-506 LSLLESNRLIDK
+506 LSILESNRLVDI
-518 EFVENILSII
+518 EFVGNILSII
-528 NDIHVNDKIVD
+528 SEIHVDDKIVD
-539 ELINTIEGNYLRDR
+539 ELIRTIEGNYLRDR

-593 GNYEWKFKKQR
+593 GKYE
-604 INWGNKGPAFK
+604 
-615 GWKKRWKTYLWRN
+615 
-628 RWCLRK
+628 
-634 IWNWFWWYRWII
+634 
-646 QSLWKRRNK
+646 
-655 LSW
+655 

>member
-1 MYVINDNVLDE
+1 
-12 IRDRADI
+12 
-19 VDLIGEYVDLK
+19 
-30 RSGSNY
+30 

-73 VMKRENLSFPDAVEF
+73 IMKRENLSFPEAVEF

-109 KRNRLYEINR
+109 KRNRFYEINR
-119 EAGLHFLKNYEAS
+119 EAGLHFLKNYQAS

-140 NRMLSDKTIRS
+140 NRMLNGKTIRS

-163 LYDHLTKMGYRED
+163 LYDHLTKMGYKEE

-215 ARAFGDEKPK
+215 ARAFGDAKPK

-235 HKGSNVFNINIISRE
+235 HKGNNVFNINIISRE

-284 TIDQANIIKK
+284 TIDQANIIRK
-294 MAKDIYICYDSDS
+294 MAKDIYICYDSDN

-319 FLQAAVKPKIIE
+319 FLQASVKPKIIE

-339 DFIKKYGIE
+339 DFIKKYGLE
-348 GFENKIKSAISYI
+348 AFEKKIKSAISYI

-385 DSAKILSS
+385 ESAKILSS

-408 RKYNISYTAIEN
+408 TKYNISYTAIEN

-426 RNKLKEA
+426 RNKFKEA
-433 NREKFKVKKNTNV
+433 KREKVKVKKNINV
-446 VKSNKARAQEE
+446 VKSNKTRAQEE
-457 LLSYSLLDN
+457 LLAYSLLDN

-495 LYEEEMEVRDF
+495 LFEEEMEIRDF
-506 LSLLESNRLIDK
+506 LSILESNKLVTK
-518 EFVENILSII
+518 EFVENIMSLIS
-528 NDIHVNDKIVD
+528 DIHVDDKIVD
-539 ELINTIEGNYLRDR
+539 ELIKTIERNYIQDR
-553 KNKILENIEKLQ
+553 KHKILENIEKLQ

-575 ALKELQEINLKL
+575 SLKELQEINLKL

-593 GNYEWKFKKQR
+593 GNYE
-604 INWGNKGPAFK
+604 
-615 GWKKRWKTYLWRN
+615 
-628 RWCLRK
+628 
-634 IWNWFWWYRWII
+634 
-646 QSLWKRRNK
+646 
-655 LSW
+655 

>member
-73 VMKRENLSFPDAVEF
+73 VMKRENLSFPEAVEF

-132 QKAQLYLK
+132 QKTQLYLK

-593 GNYEWKFKKQR
+593 GNYE
-604 INWGNKGPAFK
+604 
-615 GWKKRWKTYLWRN
+615 
-628 RWCLRK
+628 
-634 IWNWFWWYRWII
+634 
-646 QSLWKRRNK
+646 
-655 LSW
+655 

>member
-61 FGCGVGG
+61 FGCGEGG

-73 VMKRENLSFPDAVEF
+73 VMKRENLSFPEAVEF

-119 EAGLHFLKNYEAS
+119 EAGLHFLKNYQAS
-132 QKAQLYLK
+132 QKSQLYLK

-163 LYDHLTKMGYRED
+163 LYDHLTKMGYKEE

-215 ARAFGDEKPK
+215 ARAFGDAKPK

-235 HKGSNVFNINIISRE
+235 HKGSNVFNMNIISRE

-284 TIDQANIIKK
+284 TIDQANIIKR
-294 MAKDIYICYDSDS
+294 MAKDIYICYDSDN

-319 FLQAAVKPKIIE
+319 FLQASVKPKIIE

-339 DFIKKYGIE
+339 DFIKKYGLE
-348 GFENKIKSAISYI
+348 AFENKIKSAISYV

-385 DSAKILSS
+385 ESAKILSS

-399 RDIFVKDFS
+399 RDIFVKNFS
-408 RKYNISYTAIEN
+408 TKYNISYTAIEN

-433 NREKFKVKKNTNV
+433 KREKVKVKKNINV
-446 VKSNKARAQEE
+446 VKSNKTRAQEE
-457 LLSYSLLDN
+457 LLAYSLLDN
-466 DIYKYI
+466 DIYEYI
-472 KNKIEVFY
+472 KNKVEVFY

-495 LYEEEMEVRDF
+495 LFEEEMEIKDF
-506 LSLLESNRLIDK
+506 LSILESNKLVNK
-518 EFVENILSII
+518 EFVENIMSFIRE
-528 NDIHVNDKIVD
+528 IHVDDKIVD
-539 ELINTIEGNYLRDR
+539 ELIKTIEGNYLQDR
-553 KNKILENIEKLQ
+553 KHKILENIEKLQ

-575 ALKELQEINLKL
+575 SLKELQEINLKL

-593 GNYEWKFKKQR
+593 GNYEWKYKK
-604 INWGNKGPAFK
+604 
-615 GWKKRWKTYLWRN
+615 
-628 RWCLRK
+628 
-634 IWNWFWWYRWII
+634 
-646 QSLWKRRNK
+646 
-655 LSW
+655 

>member
-73 VMKRENLSFPDAVEF
+73 VMKRENLSFPEAVEF

-119 EAGLHFLKNYEAS
+119 EAGLHFLNNYQAS

-163 LYDHLTKMGYRED
+163 LYDHLTKMGYKED

-215 ARAFGDEKPK
+215 ARAFGDAKPK

-235 HKGSNVFNINIISRE
+235 HKGSNVFNMNIISRE

-284 TIDQANIIKK
+284 TIDQANIIKR
-294 MAKDIYICYDSDS
+294 MAKNIYICYDSDN

-319 FLQAAVKPKIIE
+319 FLQASVKPKIIE

-339 DFIKKYGIE
+339 DFIKKYGLE
-348 GFENKIKSAISYI
+348 AFEKKIKSAISYI

-385 DSAKILSS
+385 ESAKILSS

-408 RKYNISYTAIEN
+408 TKYNISYTAIEN

-433 NREKFKVKKNTNV
+433 KREKVKVKKNINV
-446 VKSNKARAQEE
+446 VKSNKTRAQEE

-487 AVFEEIPR
+487 AVFEETPR
-495 LYEEEMEVRDF
+495 LFEEEMEIRDF
-506 LSLLESNRLIDK
+506 LSILESNKLVTK
-518 EFVENILSII
+518 EFVENIMSLIS
-528 NDIHVNDKIVD
+528 DIHVDDKIVD
-539 ELINTIEGNYLRDR
+539 ELIKTIERNYIQDR
-553 KNKILENIEKLQ
+553 KHKILENIEKLQ

-575 ALKELQEINLKL
+575 SLKELQEINLKL

-593 GNYEWKFKKQR
+593 GNYEWKYKK
-604 INWGNKGPAFK
+604 
-615 GWKKRWKTYLWRN
+615 
-628 RWCLRK
+628 
-634 IWNWFWWYRWII
+634 
-646 QSLWKRRNK
+646 
-655 LSW
+655 